1 VNVWANEKPIGRT
14 GCVVPAA
21 GSEFHCSV
29 CNGSDAMICPTSFG
43 EVVGPTQSQVMVSPR
58 LTVALPELGLR
69 VLLLP
74 TLTVWFAAPAVVA
87 TDAQATRATRPSIG
101 WRRRV
106 IERPFSDEAVV
117 RR

>member
-1 VNVWANEKPIGRT
+1 
-14 GCVVPAA
+14 
-21 GSEFHCSV
+21 
-29 CNGSDAMICPTSFG
+29 
-43 EVVGPTQSQVMVSPR
+43 
-58 LTVALPELGLR
+58 
-69 VLLLP
+69 LLP